1 MHLDRPRLSASRAA
15 FLASLAISALSAC
28 GGDPKPPPVPDPP
41 VVTLS
46 IPEPNTAATLL
57 KIRLLV
63 SGCDSVAQTEIYDR
77 EVFLKTV
84 AYTSGSMDFELA
96 ANEIKYT
103 SGLSAKLALH
113 AKVTCAD
120 GRSNVSQPQ
129 AATFLPVTKVVK
141 DADPNG
147 QVVTDFFV
155 AEGNGTGVNFIG
167 CGNPTTGIGTLFS
180 VDATGAL
187 QKSVEMNLP
196 CSASTVYTDVH
207 SGTDKRWV
215 WTPGVGAVA
224 VKRDFTLS
232 GRTRATYVLSN
243 LSVMDSGDALITDKD
258 HNVSRLSHTATN
270 GTPQWNFPSLWP
282 LIAPP
287 IQRGSDVLVAYVKQ
301 SDVSTSG
308 VLQIV
313 VARVDANGSGTLEIV
328 SERAIMEYLGTF
340 SSPPRASFSPD
351 GTILYL
357 GFPFGN
363 NQSRIQA
370 CRVDVAGCEGAAL
383 KWTSPTLPVPLQFL
397 LPYAAGTRVAAI
409 GLQRVWF
416 LNADTGAIVNKD
428 GKSVDASGT
437 LQVVQVQLGRAT
449 SPEFYLLNGPGAGSL
464 PQEIVAVDSGEKGEL
479 FRYEVSSSL
488 ACSVD
493 NDNRLWMRTGNSL
506 VQTLPLADYRKVRP

>member
-15 FLASLAISALSAC
+15 FLASLAISALTAC

-41 VVTLS
+41 VVTLTV
-46 IPEPNTAATLL
+46 PEPNTAAPTL
-57 KIRLLV
+57 KIRLSV
-63 SGCDSVAQTEIYDR
+63 SGCDAVAQSEIYDR
-77 EVFLKTV
+77 DVFLKTV
-84 AYTSGSMDFELA
+84 PYTSGSMEFELA
-96 ANEIKYT
+96 SNEIKYT

-113 AKVTCAD
+113 AKVTCSD

-141 DADPNG
+141 DPDPNG

-155 AEGNGTGVNFIG
+155 AEGYGTGVNFIG
-167 CGNPTTGIGTLFS
+167 CGNPTTGVGTLFR
-180 VDATGAL
+180 VDATGKF
-187 QKSVEMNLP
+187 QQSVAMGVP
-196 CSASTVYTDVH
+196 CNASTVYTDLNP
-207 SGTDKRWV
+207 TTNKRWV
-215 WTPGVGAVA
+215 WTPGARAVA
-224 VKRDFTLS
+224 VHQNFTISGASKPTIFLTSLS
-232 GRTRATYVLSN
+232 M
-243 LSVMDSGDALITDKD
+243 MDNGDALIADD
-258 HNVSRLSHTATN
+258 DNIVYRLPHDSGIGAPKWTFASPWPLVAPPLQKGSDILVAFMKQPEVTTAT
-270 GTPQWNFPSLWP
+270 
-282 LIAPP
+282 
-287 IQRGSDVLVAYVKQ
+287 
-301 SDVSTSG
+301 

-313 VARVDANGSGTLEIV
+313 VARLAANGTGDLVPV
-328 SERAIMEYLGTF
+328 SERAILNYNGDF
-340 SSPPRASFSPD
+340 GSPPLASFSPD

-357 GFPFGN
+357 AFPLGN
-363 NQSRIQA
+363 NQSSIQA
-370 CRVDVAGCEGAAL
+370 CRVDVTGCEGSGL
-383 KWTSPTLPVPLQFL
+383 KWNSPALPVPLQFV

-449 SPEFYLLNGPGAGSL
+449 SPEFYLLNGSGPGSL

-488 ACSVD
+488 SCSVD